1 MKNYIDISVPI
12 NSDLPVW
19 PGSQNIEI
27 KQSLSIKNSDIAN
40 ESSINMNVH
49 TGTHVDAPS
58 HFINNGLSIDQI
70 PITKFIGPAY
80 VASIKNTETITKDI
94 LNNSSIPKDTK
105 RLLIQTDNT
114 ELWVSR
120 NTKFYED
127 YIALSL
133 CAANWIVD
141 KGIELVGIDYLSIQK
156 YNDSPQTH
164 IELLSNNIV
173 ILEGLNLSNVT
184 EGWYDLICLP
194 LKLEKIEASPARAL
208 LIDNSSK

>member
-40 ESSINMNVH
+40 ESSINMNLH